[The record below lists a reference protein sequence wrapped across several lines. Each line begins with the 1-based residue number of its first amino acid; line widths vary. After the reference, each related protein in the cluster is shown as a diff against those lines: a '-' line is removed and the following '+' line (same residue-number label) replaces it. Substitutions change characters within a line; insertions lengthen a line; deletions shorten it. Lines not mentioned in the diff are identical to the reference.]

1 MQFSRTLAPDISK
14 GPALIAFMQHHN
26 WGRVTILST
35 TESIW
40 LETRTGLAK
49 QFMTASIKVLRP
61 AAFEP
66 GHFKTATL
74 SEIKRSGFRIVI
86 LMAYEQDVHTVAL
99 NADREAM
106 AGAGWGWLL
115 VELVLPIQA
124 MAGWLWF
131 RPFLQADSTEAFAQ
145 QVSDYSK
152 AHFNLTVSPD
162 SVDLTYSAALYN
174 AITLYAHAATRV
186 MSEGGDLQDGEAVT
200 AAVRNTSF
208 IGLGGSLVVL
218 DSKGDLITSYEV
230 MNTVLEEGDV
240 FSSVAVGK
248 YNSTL
253 RQYKAYERA
262 VVWPGETSE
271 VPADYF
277 SGMFQLIGRLLW
289 MACCEMFCMTFVL
302 AVSPIHFAFL
312 MPLTG
317 SWDGGKRTAGAAALA
332 VERVNNNKALLPGRW
347 LEYSSA
353 DSGCSAKQG
362 LVAMGELLRG
372 ATRVDAVIGPGCS
385 SACEVTSHLS
395 EGQLIP
401 QISWGCTSGSL
412 SDKEKYR
419 LVRLLS
425 LVSCVLCLVV
435 V

>member
-26 WGRVTILST
+26 WGRVTIVST
-35 TESIW
+35 TEGIW

-49 QFMTASIKVLRP
+49 QLTAASIKVLRP
-61 AAFEP
+61 SAFEP
-66 GHFKTATL
+66 G
-74 SEIKRSGFRIVI
+74 EIRDAMLGELKRSGSRIVVV
-86 LMAYEQDVHTVAL
+86 LAYETSARNVASLARRSGMSPGWAWLIMEPAILTTVL
-99 NADREAM
+99 EM
-106 AGAGWGWLL
+106 EGWL
-115 VELVLPIQA
+115 V
-124 MAGWLWF
+124 F
-131 RPFLQADSTEAFAQ
+131 KPFLPSRGMQAFAQ

-152 AHFNLTVSPD
+152 AHFNFTVSPD

-208 IGLGGSLVVL
+208 IGLGGSLVAL

-289 MACCEMFCMTFVL
+289 MA
-302 AVSPIHFAFL
+302 S
-312 MPLTG
+312 
-317 SWDGGKRTAGAAALA
+317 
-332 VERVNNNKALLPGRW
+332 
-347 LEYSSA
+347 
-353 DSGCSAKQG
+353 
-362 LVAMGELLRG
+362 
-372 ATRVDAVIGPGCS
+372 
-385 SACEVTSHLS
+385 
-395 EGQLIP
+395 
-401 QISWGCTSGSL
+401 
-412 SDKEKYR
+412 
-419 LVRLLS
+419 
-425 LVSCVLCLVV
+425 
-435 V
+435 